1 MYNWWY
7 KYYLNIKIISI
18 WPTISK
24 MTTKDYPDISSFAFG
39 NGSRQSSDD
48 FGKTD
53 MCLAFEMQI
62 WCYKHWLKCSDV
74 FNTAAIFQCGL
85 HRLTELLRFALKYLY
100 AVENV
105 FVNKLYVLSMKN
117 IWWWGRTS
125 SIVLGG
131 QLLISGRSLLNG
143 RRVSSCPFTRARA
156 SSLSEKFIEAS
167 NC

>member
-1 MYNWWY
+1 MSAGGQNVILWIYDIFKHVESTIGDTNT
-7 KYYLNIKIISI
+7 I
-18 WPTISK
+18 WILRSFQYGQQFPQ

-39 NGSRQSSDD
+39 NASRQSSDD

-85 HRLTELLRFALKYLY
+85 HRLTELLHFALKYLY

-105 FVNKLYVLSMKN
+105 FVNK
-117 IWWWGRTS
+117 
-125 SIVLGG
+125 
-131 QLLISGRSLLNG
+131 
-143 RRVSSCPFTRARA
+143 
-156 SSLSEKFIEAS
+156 
-167 NC
+167 